1 MPEKGGGGITHSQI
15 QIWQN
20 VPNPKLKMRFIMTPT
35 RLDNPPN
42 LCENNN
48 IMKLGQIWWDLELK
62 KKIHS
67 PESKN
72 ND

>member
-1 MPEKGGGGITHSQI
+1 MSE
-15 QIWQN
+15 N

-72 ND
+72 N